1 MHDARFMSLVIC
13 ASEAKHVSVRVQN
26 NIVHNNVMLLCD
38 KKKQY
43 SNVVGGLLEISSIS
57 PVEAG
62 NVSTGLCEILPASRW
77 CLRKSC
83 QISGRESF
91 SNFCLTVYFYTNS
104 QHPTFTC
111 ISPPSQSIWSTLIFH
126 LALRRAFTFKVTV
139 RSGEELGATASGL
152 SG

>member
-62 NVSTGLCEILPASRW
+62 NVSTRLCEILAASCW
-77 CLRKSC
+77 CLRFSY
-83 QISGRESF
+83 QLDGRQSF
-91 SNFCLTVYFYTNS
+91 E
-104 QHPTFTC
+104 TFV
-111 ISPPSQSIWSTLIFH
+111 QL
-126 LALRRAFTFKVTV
+126 LD
-139 RSGEELGATASGL
+139 
-152 SG
+152 